1 MSNIELSRLAK
12 GDAGQMNMVH
22 EVGHVGGAVV
32 NVCLKHKS
40 IDIKRWSIQSLLV
53 YFAFKHSTIPSVQ
66 SAQIP
71 STHG

>member
-32 NVCLKHKS
+32 NICLKHKS
-40 IDIKRWSIQSLLV
+40 IDIKRWSI
-53 YFAFKHSTIPSVQ
+53 
-66 SAQIP
+66 
-71 STHG
+71 